1 MLKCLRKLFPK
12 FYEIKM
18 LYKVS
23 IKLNTHI
30 CSSADSSMYGPSYI
44 KEKSNKY
51 YQFIFPYLI
60 CCSSNYKKNV
70 CIKSNEKNLRAG

>member
-18 LYKVS
+18 LYKLS

-44 KEKSNKY
+44 KEKINKY
-51 YQFIFPYLI
+51 Y
-60 CCSSNYKKNV
+60 
-70 CIKSNEKNLRAG
+70 